1 MEAYIKYI
9 MAIQTVAF
17 FVGVLILGVLM
28 VIYIKY
34 TKEYDPEK
42 EYNKNEEGHK
52 EAMKM
57 TVELMRAEVAKL
69 YPGDAW
75 KNKVKGMSDAQI
87 IAIYKRQ
94 VLR

>member
-9 MAIQTVAF
+9 MAMQTVVF

-28 VIYIKY
+28 VIYIKD
-34 TKEYDPEK
+34 TKEYDTEK
-42 EYNKNEEGHK
+42 EYNKKKEEHK
-52 EAMKM
+52 EAMKV

-75 KNKVKGMSDAQI
+75 KNKVKSMSDAQI